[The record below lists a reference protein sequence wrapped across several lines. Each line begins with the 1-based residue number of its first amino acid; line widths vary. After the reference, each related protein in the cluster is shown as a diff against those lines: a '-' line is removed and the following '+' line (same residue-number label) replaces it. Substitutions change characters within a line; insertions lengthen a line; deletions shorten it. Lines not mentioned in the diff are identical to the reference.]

1 MQRFLLSLMV
11 MLAIVSVASAQTTPP
26 LAANPSA
33 IVYDRFDQKWLDPSK
48 WLPTEACHPFSD
60 SSETF
65 SVMECVR
72 AIEEGKLRL
81 EVKTWGDRSSNE
93 TRQYGDSELYFVRPN
108 AVQSIKTTLN
118 VKSTHA
124 AICPANPNTST
135 SQAIFGGNFF
145 NTGTGNPAD
154 DMGGIFIFERNPGYG
169 DPLTTVHGLALVISS
184 SFCCGYHDFGIFRIG
199 QPIVAKLK
207 WDQPNHQFIAST
219 TTANGSIQAVMPYPT
234 ADTMPPAAP
243 SKFLGARAFVPNCT
257 DQTTTGDIEA
267 YFDDVVVNE

>member
-1 MQRFLLSLMV
+1 MQRFLLSLMMMV
-11 MLAIVSVASAQTTPP
+11 AIVLVASAQTTPP
-26 LAANPSA
+26 FAANPST
-33 IVYDRFDQKWLDPSK
+33 IVYDQFDQKWLNPSK
-48 WLPTEACHPFSD
+48 WLPTAACTPFSD

-81 EVKTWGDRSSNE
+81 EVKTWGDRSSNA
-93 TRQYGDSELYFVRPN
+93 TRQYGDSELHFARPN
-108 AVQSIKTTLN
+108 AVRSIRTTVN

-124 AICPANPNTST
+124 AACLANPNTST

-145 NTGTGNPAD
+145 NTGTGAPAD
-154 DMGGIFIFERNPGYG
+154 DMVGLFIFERNPGYG
-169 DPLTTVHGLALVISS
+169 DPSTTVHGLALVLSS
-184 SFCCGYHDFGIFRIG
+184 SFCCGYYDFGIFLIG

-207 WDQPNHQFIAST
+207 WDKPNHQFIAST

-234 ADTMPPAAP
+234 ADTVPPAAP

-257 DQTTTGDIEA
+257 DQTTTGDMEA